1 MPITPLTNEEEKE
14 LLRLQRFYWK
24 EAIRCEDGKA
34 YLAGCLMLGSA
45 LETLLILLINLDA
58 EEAEKTGKIPTL
70 KGRQKPLLKWDL
82 AELLAVA
89 KAASWLPSAL
99 DLDDDWNWR
108 KAKIGDYAEVVR
120 MMRNLAHPAR
130 YLPAILKTTT
140 VAASPINI
148 CSVSLKRCLHAGTGS
163 LLTTTRT
170 CSSISKKRKRQA
182 HRHHE
187 YDGANPRSQGTP

>member
-14 LLRLQRFYWK
+14 LLRLQRFYWN
-24 EAIRCEDGKA
+24 EAIRCEGGKA
-34 YLAGCLMLGSA
+34 YLAGCVMLGSA

-58 EEAEKTGKIPTL
+58 EEADKTGKIPTL

-108 KAKIGDYAEVVR
+108 KAKVGDYAEVVR

-130 YLPAILKTTT
+130 YLSDHHGRRVTNKYLQRQFETVLACRDWLAAHNDRELLKHLEEEKEAGSTT
-140 VAASPINI
+140 P
-148 CSVSLKRCLHAGTGS
+148 
-163 LLTTTRT
+163 
-170 CSSISKKRKRQA
+170 
-182 HRHHE
+182 
-187 YDGANPRSQGTP
+187 